1 MLSLRG
7 HKPVDI
13 VHLAFYVWAIIQV
26 ADAFDQC
33 DVRGRLTVTGRKS
46 YLKTLFLIEHIKGV
60 SGRFIETNILS

>member
-13 VHLAFYVWAIIQV
+13 VHLALCVWAIIQV

-46 YLKTLFLIEHIKGV
+46 NLKTLFVIEHIKDA
-60 SGRFIETNILS
+60 FE